1 MMKANMKSGTTLR
14 TPFWK
19 AAYQSL
25 PQTARQRHLGYIEQA
40 ESWDLALDA
49 ASDALSRAKGALAR
63 LLDMPTRPRPAHCP
77 LASPCARPDSSSS
90 LVSSA
95 DGEHLTTRRTAEPV
109 FFFATLQLTRASR
122 GSGPRCA

>member
-1 MMKANMKSGTTLR
+1 MRSTLR

-25 PQTARQRHLGYIEQA
+25 PQTARQRYLAYIEQA

-63 LLDMPTRPRPAHCP
+63 LLDMPTRPRSAH
-77 LASPCARPDSSSS
+77 
-90 LVSSA
+90 
-95 DGEHLTTRRTAEPV
+95 
-109 FFFATLQLTRASR
+109 
-122 GSGPRCA
+122 